1 MKSMKKPVLVLLVLL
16 ALLPCAQL
24 LAQTPPAAVPPTNS
38 ATAPAP
44 DLAQFLATL
53 SDGQPQAPS
62 DLVPAPLFKTGCN
75 TTGCPS
81 GQICCFLCGNPPDGD
96 TSGCY
101 GCVTPRKPKGCPL
114 VV

>member
-1 MKSMKKPVLVLLVLL
+1 MKKPILVLLALL

-24 LAQTPPAAVPPTNS
+24 LAQTPAAAVPSAKS

-53 SDGQPQAPS
+53 SGGQAQAPT
-62 DLVPAPLFKTGCN
+62 DLMPAPSFMTGCGN
-75 TTGCPS
+75 GPACPT

>member
-1 MKSMKKPVLVLLVLL
+1 MKKPVLVLLVLL

-24 LAQTPPAAVPPTNS
+24 LAQTPAAVPPAKS

-44 DLAQFLATL
+44 DLARFLATL
-53 SDGQPQAPS
+53 SGGQAQAPT
-62 DLVPAPLFKTGCN
+62 DLVPAPSFMTGCGN
-75 TTGCPS
+75 GPACPS

-101 GCVTPRKPKGCPL
+101 GCVTPVRPKGCPL